1 MCSWTERGQLPEYSL
16 FIVVEPS
23 IVPGSYVAVGT
34 FQPGIEIWDCDV
46 MDVIEPECVLGGLV
60 EDKRR
65 TLKPS
70 SHTLAVMGLSAN
82 PIYKYIL
89 WCEELISV
97 EIFLLPQVPIRPS
110 SCGIFLHRSAWSL
123 WKSTRTRFRA
133 SPSTPMR
140 LLFLLHV
147 CSDSSMDDVCRQLWS
162 HCLCVW
168 LPLCFLWFRLQALRG
183 SWMLGLGSLLSLLS
197 LHCPGGRYNDQ
208 LWYP

>member
-1 MCSWTERGQLPEYSL
+1 MCSWTERGQLPEYAL

-89 WCEELISV
+89 WCEELIFRN
-97 EIFLLPQVPIRPS
+97 ILAS
-110 SCGIFLHRSAWSL
+110 SSADKTVKL
-123 WKSTRTRFRA
+123 WDIPTQKCMITMKEHKDKVQGVSFHPYEA
-133 SPSTPMR
+133 SILATCMFWFFDGR
-140 LLFLLHV
+140 
-147 CSDSSMDDVCRQLWS
+147 
-162 HCLCVW
+162 CV
-168 LPLCFLWFRLQALRG
+168 
-183 SWMLGLGSLLSLLS
+183 
-197 LHCPGGRYNDQ
+197 
-208 LWYP
+208 